1 MILATTNFTLQC
13 LQNKSYY
20 LNFPSPPVQ
29 AYDLLGTEDEEL
41 ASLPGSLQGLLLTV
55 ARGQEEQEEQGEE
68 DNKLF
73 VIKQTK
79 ENLCGTIAVI
89 HVLANK

>member
-1 MILATTNFTLQC
+1 M
-13 LQNKSYY
+13 
-20 LNFPSPPVQ
+20 Q

-55 ARGQEEQEEQGEE
+55 ARGQEEQGEE
-68 DNKLF
+68 DNRLF